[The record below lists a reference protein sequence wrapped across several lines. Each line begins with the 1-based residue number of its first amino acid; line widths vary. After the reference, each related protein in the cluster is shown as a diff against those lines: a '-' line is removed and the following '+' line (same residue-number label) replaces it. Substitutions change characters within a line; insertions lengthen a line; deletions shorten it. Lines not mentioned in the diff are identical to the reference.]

1 MECFKESGTAKTR
14 LDVTQVLSSDVE
26 DTVKSSI
33 RRRQRE
39 KGSHDLASWTMHEQT
54 LDKRSAMV
62 VCQVQLRTVAP
73 DQ

>member
-1 MECFKESGTAKTR
+1 MTKTK
-14 LDVTQVLSSDVE
+14 LGVTRVLSRDVE
-26 DTVKSSI
+26 DNVKSST
-33 RRRQRE
+33 RRSMRE

-54 LDKRSAMV
+54 LDMRSAMV